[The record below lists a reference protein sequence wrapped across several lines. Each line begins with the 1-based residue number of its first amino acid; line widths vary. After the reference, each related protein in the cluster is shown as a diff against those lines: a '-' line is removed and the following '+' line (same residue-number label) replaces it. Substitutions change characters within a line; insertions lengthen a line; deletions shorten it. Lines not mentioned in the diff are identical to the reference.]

1 MYLKRRIRKS
11 FVALTGILIM
21 VSGVPGMTANA
32 ENMFSKQIY
41 GGLENTSDRALTAV
55 TTNQG
60 ALVSWRYYPEDGSG
74 TEFTLKRNG
83 LEVYRGSNTN
93 YFDRQGRAGDRYNL
107 EDNSGRNRVGLTTS
121 AWKQEYLEL
130 TLKAPDPQTMP
141 DGSVTDYTANDM
153 SVGDL
158 NGDGRLELIVKWYP
172 DNAQDNSIDGYTGT
186 TFLDAYDIDT
196 GTGAANLMWRID
208 LGVNIRSGAHYTQFQ
223 VWDYDGDGCAEVM
236 VKTADGSTTYQNVNG
251 SLKETGHVGA
261 VSAKA
266 LPTNRISEKYDFR
279 SSSGRIGRIVKG
291 DEYLTAFDG
300 RTGKIIDTTAY
311 LPSRGIYNAQTG
323 IWDTSMWGL
332 DSKGNKEP
340 QGYANRVDR
349 FLAATAYLDGT
360 NPSAVFCRGY
370 YGRTAIAAWDLKN
383 GKLTRKWL
391 FDVPT
396 GDKYAGQGNHN
407 LSINDVDGDGK
418 DEIIYGSLTLDHDG
432 KPKYTTG
439 LGHGDA
445 MHVSDW
451 NDDGRLEV
459 FQVHEEKNA
468 QYHVELHDAET
479 GKILWG
485 YQYGKD
491 TGRGVAADIDPR
503 YPGAE
508 MWAAVNAITYNAKGE
523 RIYEEGKR
531 PSQNFS
537 IFWDGDLLM
546 ELFDSNNST
555 QLIPQVQ
562 KWDYENQKTD
572 VLIQMNGTLT
582 NNGTKSNACLV
593 ADIIGDWREE
603 VIVRDAQDK
612 NKIRIYSTP
621 IETSYRVPCLLT
633 DRAYREG
640 VAWQNTAYNQPAN
653 LSYLLSSGIKV
664 PEITGKQLNSQTM
677 ELNWTAGSDGKYG
690 HQITGYAVYR
700 AELGQN
706 FRQIGTV
713 GESNRSYRDSGLTQG
728 VEYRY
733 QVAAIVDGVS
743 SFRSFPVTGKTQ

>member
-1 MYLKRRIRKS
+1 MYLKKKFKKGFIVLAGVL
-11 FVALTGILIM
+11 FM
-21 VSGVPGMTANA
+21 VSASSAMDANA
-32 ENMFSKQIY
+32 EGLFPTKQH

-60 ALVSWRYYPEDGSG
+60 VLVSWRFYQEDGAG
-74 TEFTLKRNG
+74 AEFILKRNG
-83 LEVYRGSNTN
+83 QEIYRGAITN
-93 YFDRQGRAGDRYNL
+93 YFDQQGKAGDSYEL
-107 EDNSGRNRVGLTTS
+107 QDNTGKFSIGQAAL
-121 AWKQEYLEL
+121 AWDQEYIEL
-130 TLKAPDPQTMP
+130 SLKAPKSQTMP
-141 DGSVTDYTANDM
+141 DGSITNYSANDM

-158 NGDGRLELIVKWYP
+158 DGDGRLELIVKWYP

-196 GTGAANLMWRID
+196 SIGGATMMWRID

-223 VWDYDGDGCAEVM
+223 VWDYDGDGCAEVLL
-236 VKTADGSTTYQNVNG
+236 KTADGSTTYQNVNG
-251 SLKETGHVGA
+251 NLKETGHVGA
-261 VSAKA
+261 VNSKA
-266 LPTNRISEKYDFR
+266 LPTNKISDKYDFR
-279 SSSGRIGRIVKG
+279 SFSGRIGRIVKG
-291 DEYLTAFDG
+291 EEFLTAFDG

-311 LPSRGIYNAQTG
+311 LPSRGIYNAATG
-323 IWDTSMWGL
+323 TWDTSMWGL
-332 DSKGNKEP
+332 DSKGNPEP
-340 QGYANRVDR
+340 QGYANRPDR

-383 GKLTRKWL
+383 GKLTKKWL
-391 FDVPT
+391 FDAPT

-418 DEIIYGSLTLDHDG
+418 DEIIYGSLTVDHNG

-451 NDDGRLEV
+451 NDDGKLEV

-468 QYHVELHDAET
+468 RYHVELHDAET
-479 GKILWG
+479 GQILWG
-485 YQYGKD
+485 YQYGQD

-508 MWAAVNAITYNAKGE
+508 MWASIKAITYNVKGQQ
-523 RIYEEGKR
+523 IYEEGKK

-562 KWDYENQKTD
+562 KWDYENQKSD
-572 VLIQMNGTLT
+572 ILIQMNGTML
-582 NNGTKSNACLV
+582 NNGTKGNACLV

-603 VIVRDAQDK
+603 IIVRDAQDR
-612 NKIRIYSTP
+612 NKVRIYGTP
-621 IETSYRVPCLLT
+621 TETTYLVPCLLT

-664 PEITGKQLNSQTM
+664 PEVTAKGVNTQTIQLEWS
-677 ELNWTAGSDGKYG
+677 AASDGKYG
-690 HQITGYAVYR
+690 HEVSGYAVFR
-700 AELGQN
+700 AEPGQSFKQIKTLG
-706 FRQIGTV
+706 GST
-713 GESNRSYRDSGLTQG
+713 RSYQDSGLTSG

-733 QVAAIVDGVS
+733 KVAAIVDGIPS
-743 SFRSFPVTGKTQ
+743 YQSFQVTGKTK

>member
-1 MYLKRRIRKS
+1 MYFKKKVRKGLI
-11 FVALTGILIM
+11 ALTSITFM
-21 VSGVPGMTANA
+21 VSSMSGITANA
-32 ENMFSKQIY
+32 ENMINKQTF

-60 ALVSWRYYPEDGSG
+60 VLASWRYYPEDRSG
-74 TEFTLKRNG
+74 TEFILKRNG
-83 LEVYRGSNTN
+83 LEIYRGINTN
-93 YFDRQGRAGDRYNL
+93 YFDRQGKAGDTYHL
-107 EDNSGRNRVGLTTS
+107 EDNTGKNKTGLVTS
-121 AWKQEYLEL
+121 AWKQEFLEL
-130 TLKAPDPQTMP
+130 TLKAPAPQTMP
-141 DGSVTDYTANDM
+141 DGTVTDYSANDM

-186 TFLDAYDIDT
+186 TFLDAYEINT
-196 GTGAANLMWRID
+196 GTGTANLMWRID

-223 VWDYDGDGCAEVM
+223 VWDYDGDGCAEVIL
-236 VKTADGSTTYQNVNG
+236 KTADGSTTYQNQNG
-251 SLKETGHVGA
+251 NLKETGHVGA

-266 LPTNRISEKYDFR
+266 LPTNKISNKYDYR
-279 SSSGRIGRIVKG
+279 SQSGRIGRIVKG
-291 DEYLTAFDG
+291 EEFLTAFDG
-300 RTGKIIDTTAY
+300 RTGKIIDTTPY
-311 LPSRGIYNAQTG
+311 LPSRGIYNARTG

-332 DSKGNKEP
+332 DSKGNPEP
-340 QGYANRVDR
+340 QGYANRADR

-383 GKLTRKWL
+383 GKLTKKWL
-391 FDVPT
+391 FDAPT

-432 KPKYTTG
+432 TPKYTTG

-445 MHVSDW
+445 LHVSDW

-459 FQVHEEKNA
+459 FQVHEEKEA
-468 QYHVELHDAET
+468 AYHVELHDGET
-479 GKILWG
+479 GEILWG
-485 YQYGKD
+485 YHYGKD

-508 MWAAVNAITYNAKGE
+508 MWASVKAVTYNSKGQQ
-523 RIYEEGKR
+523 IYEEGKR

-546 ELFDSNNST
+546 ELFDANNST
-555 QLIPQVQ
+555 QLIPQIQ
-562 KWDYENQKTD
+562 KWNYENQKTD
-572 VLIQMNGTLT
+572 VLLQMNGALT

-593 ADIIGDWREE
+593 VDIIGDWREE

-612 NKIRIYSTP
+612 NKIRLYSTP
-621 IETSYRVPCLLT
+621 IETAYQVPCLLT

-664 PEITGKQLNSQTM
+664 PELTAKAINSKAI
-677 ELNWTAGSDGKYG
+677 ELSWSAANDGKYG
-690 HQITGYAVYR
+690 HQITGYVVFR
-700 AELGQN
+700 AEPGQD

-713 GESNRSYRDSGLTQG
+713 GANALSYQDSGLSKAG
-728 VEYRY
+728 EYHY
-733 QVAAIVDGVS
+733 KVAAIVDGVPS
-743 SFRSFPVTGKTQ
+743 YKSFPVAVKTR